1 MRSGTRFALIA
12 VCLVVAAGATGLGF
26 WQLGRLQAR
35 RAANRVSLAGR
46 TLPPVS
52 LNVLNTHDSL
62 SQRRATAVGAFD
74 YSHAFILRGRVE
86 RDAPGVHLVV
96 PLKLDGRKDAVLVH
110 RGFVPADDAFRPD
123 TSTIDL
129 TPGERT
135 VEGILI
141 EVPDDPA
148 GAAPIVVNGDTT
160 WHRLDRATVR
170 SRLPYSVLDVYL
182 FETAR
187 ETRPDAARPW
197 PVLASLPALDDG
209 PHFSYMVQWF
219 GIGAAALAFAFLF
232 GRRGVADSEIE
243 RFSDSANQ
251 SLNR

>member
-1 MRSGTRFALIA
+1 VA
-12 VCLVVAAGATGLGF
+12 AAGATGLGF
-26 WQLGRLQAR
+26 WQLGRLQVR
-35 RAANRVSLAGR
+35 RAANRVALAGR

-52 LNVLNTHDSL
+52 LNALNPHDSL
-62 SQRRATAVGAFD
+62 SQRRASALGAFD

-96 PLKLDGRKDAVLVH
+96 PMKLSGRDAAVLVH
-110 RGFVPADDAFRPD
+110 RGFVPADDALRPD
-123 TSTIDL
+123 TSTIDI

-135 VEGILI
+135 VEGILVA
-141 EVPDDPA
+141 VPDDPE
-148 GAAPIVVNGDTT
+148 GAAPLVVSGDTT
-160 WHRLDRATVR
+160 WHRLDRAMVR
-170 SRLPYSVLDVYL
+170 ARLPYPVLDVYL

-187 ETRPDAARPW
+187 ESRPAASRPW
-197 PVLASLPALDDG
+197 PMLASLPPLDDG
-209 PHFSYMVQWF
+209 PHLSYMVQWF